1 MTLAYWFTQKEHGF
15 FPVEKAALGGCDLSV
30 MFFGG
35 EWQWLV
41 RHEGRDVA
49 EGAARA
55 GLAAK
60 QQAEAVAR
68 RFLARSMHEKS
79 TWCSVGWIVRGLA
92 VIGDRGHGDR
102 CRRGGVC
109 RCALG

>member
-1 MTLAYWFTQKEHGF
+1 MLLAYWFTQNDYHG
-15 FPVEKAALGGCDLSV
+15 FPVELAALGGFDLSV
-30 MFFGG
+30 MFIGG

-55 GLAAK
+55 CLAAK

-68 RFLARSMHEKS
+68 RLLE
-79 TWCSVGWIVRGLA
+79 A
-92 VIGDRGHGDR
+92 VDR
-102 CRRGGVC
+102 
-109 RCALG
+109 AA